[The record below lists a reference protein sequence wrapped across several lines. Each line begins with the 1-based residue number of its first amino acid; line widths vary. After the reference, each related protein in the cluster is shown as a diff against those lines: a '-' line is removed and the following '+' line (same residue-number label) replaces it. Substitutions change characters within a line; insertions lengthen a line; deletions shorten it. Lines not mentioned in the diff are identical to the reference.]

1 MTVLRKYY
9 TNFTSGEISPLLSSR
24 VDSDAYRNGAKK
36 LSNVRIRAQGGV
48 IKRPGMK
55 YLQTISSYTFA
66 DPLKNSQMESFV
78 YDEDEAYIMLFSS
91 NLQSNNGV
99 LNFIDVSTPNSK
111 TEVISNTTKWQT
123 AQVGQLK
130 VAQSR
135 DTMFVVHPDKQ
146 MQVVTRTAADTFTV
160 TDFAFDTSA
169 GMSYQPYHKFAG
181 SAVTLTPSGT
191 SGSVTL
197 TASSSVFVAGHD
209 DTYIRLVDSAGTV
222 RHALITAYT
231 SGTAVTATLSDAI
244 TNTDAITNWSEQV
257 FSSVRG
263 YARTVQFHDQRLI
276 FGGSRDLPNYI
287 FTSKSGI
294 FTNFDVGTGLDDE
307 SIQVQIAESQVSEIK
322 ALQSGQHLSIFTSE
336 QELYIP
342 TTENKPLT
350 PSTVTIKKQTT
361 YGSGEVEPVY
371 FDGAT
376 VFLTKSKGT
385 IREFLF
391 SDLSQNYKSDSIT
404 ILSPELVGTPQR
416 LCGQDDAENHVE
428 SYLYSVDQSGTSD
441 KNRKGDLAVFMSIRK
456 EKLNGWS
463 KYETRGEIKDII
475 NVNRKIYAKV
485 ERQVGQAGLI
495 ISFPATNDDWTVGS
509 VLSINTGIGNA
520 FDGYQMETFTC
531 IGSGTPGPGEYLK
544 GANLDGADGTK
555 YNLATA
561 IQASP
566 NFDTQLFL
574 GSSGNWNNQT
584 MSISRYAVPPE
595 NVYSLVNTGSTGTFA
610 NQIGWSTFSN
620 HYHLQTSIEVFDDDY
635 WFDFSKKL
643 TNGSPQTSWAIS
655 VSGGNNYIKWHARS
669 GNTYLGEFAPINGS
683 ITLPSAQTEIE
694 VGLDFKPEIT
704 TLAPEENLEDG
715 VTVGEKRRFVRA
727 ILDVKDTLSI
737 KAGNTDI
744 IKRNISDDL
753 STAPTPTTARKTVHL
768 LGWTDEGTLEVT
780 QTDPISF
787 GLNGIVTEIEV

>member
-36 LSNVRIRAQGGV
+36 LRNVRIRAQGGV

-55 YLQTISSYTFA
+55 YLQTISDFSSA

-91 NLQSNNGV
+91 NLTTNNGV
-99 LNFIDVSTPNSK
+99 LTFVDVSTPNSK

-160 TDFAFDTSA
+160 EDFVFDTSD
-169 GMSYQPYHKFAG
+169 GMCFQPYHKFALSSVYVTP
-181 SAVTLTPSGT
+181 SAV
-191 SGSVTL
+191 SGSGVTL
-197 TASSSVFVAGHD
+197 TASASSFGNAIVGD
-209 DTYIRLVDSAGTV
+209 YLRLVDDAGTV
-222 RHALITAYT
+222 RHAL
-231 SGTAVTATLSDAI
+231 VTARASYTEITITLSGALSNTNSI
-244 TNTDAITNWSEQV
+244 TDWSEPV
-257 FSSVRG
+257 FSEKRG
-263 YARTVQFHDQRLI
+263 WARTVQFHDQRLI

-385 IREFLF
+385 LREFLF

-404 ILSPELVGTPQR
+404 ILSQELVGTPVR
-416 LCGQDDAENHVE
+416 LCPQDDSENHVE
-428 SYLYSVDQSGTSD
+428 SYLYAVDTSGTSD
-441 KNRKGDLAVFMSIRK
+441 KNKVGDVAVFMSIRK

-463 KYETRGEIKDII
+463 KYKTRGEIKNVV
-475 NVNRKIYAKV
+475 NVNRKIYAIV
-485 ERQVGQAGLI
+485 ERIIGEWGSTLTLDSSNNISAGDSI
-495 ISFPATNDDWTVGS
+495 TVT
-509 VLSINTGIGNA
+509 TGNGNA
-520 FDGYQMETFTC
+520 IDGYDTETFTC
-531 IGSGTPGPGEYLK
+531 ITSGTPETGQFLK
-544 GANLDGADGTK
+544 GADLAATRT
-555 YNLATA
+555 NLANA
-561 IQASP
+561 INTSNNLKALPATSP
-566 NFDTQLFL
+566 TNVITV
-574 GSSGNWNNQT
+574 G
-584 MSISRYAVPPE
+584 RYHAPDD
-595 NVYSLVNTGSTGTFA
+595 NVHSLSNTGTGGLSITNWA
-610 NQIGWSTFSN
+610 IAPQG
-620 HYHLQTSIEVFDDDY
+620 YQVQTSLEVFDDDY
-635 WFDFSKKL
+635 WFDFSRKM
-643 TNGSPQTSWAIS
+643 TNGSPQTTWSIPGYGTASSIYYGRFKKFH
-655 VSGGNNYIKWHARS
+655 VRS
-669 GNTYLGEFAPINGS
+669 GNTYLGEFESNS
-683 ITLPSAQTEIE
+683 NNQITLTSGQTEIE
-694 VGLDFKPEIT
+694 VGIDFKPDVT

-715 VTVGEKRRFVRA
+715 VTVGEKRRLVRA

-753 STAPTPTTARKTVHL
+753 TTAPTPTTARKTVHL
-768 LGWTDEGTLEVT
+768 LGWTDEGTLEIT

>member
-55 YLQTISSYTFA
+55 YLQTISAFSTA

-91 NLQSNNGV
+91 NLTTNNGV
-99 LNFIDVSTPNSK
+99 LTFVDVSTPNSK
-111 TEVISNTTKWQT
+111 TEVLSNTTKWQT

-135 DTMFVVHPDKQ
+135 DTMFVVHPDKP
-146 MQVVTRTAADTFTV
+146 MQKIIRTAADTFTV
-160 TDFAFDTSA
+160 ADFGFDTSA
-169 GMSYQPYHKFAG
+169 GMSYQPYHKFADLG
-181 SAVTLTPSGT
+181 VTITPSGT

-197 TASSSVFVAGHD
+197 TASSSVFVAGHNG
-209 DTYIRLVDSAGTV
+209 TYIRLVDSEGAV
-222 RHALITAYT
+222 RHALITTYT
-231 SGTAVTATLSDAI
+231 NGTTVTATLSDAI
-244 TNTDAITNWSEQV
+244 QNTNAIRDWSEQV

-287 FTSKSGI
+287 FTSKSGV
-294 FTNFDVGTGLDDE
+294 FTNFDVGTGLDDD
-307 SIQVQIAESQVSEIK
+307 SIQVQIAEAQVSEIK
-322 ALQSGQHLSIFTSE
+322 SLQSGQHLSIFTSE

-342 TTENKPLT
+342 TTENRPLT

-404 ILSPELVGTPQR
+404 ILSPELVGTPQK
-416 LCGQDDAENHVE
+416 LCGQDDSENHVE

-441 KNRKGDLAVFMSIRK
+441 KNRVGNLGVFMSIRK

-463 KYETRGEIKDII
+463 KYETRGEIKNIV
-475 NVNRKIYAKV
+475 NVNRKIYAIV
-485 ERQVGQAGLI
+485 ERAVGEGGCTLTLDSSNNISAGDSI
-495 ISFPATNDDWTVGS
+495 TVT
-509 VLSINTGIGNA
+509 TGNGNA
-520 FDGYQMETFTC
+520 IDGYDTETFTC
-531 IGSGTPGPGEYLK
+531 ITSGTPGTGQFLK
-544 GANLDGADGTK
+544 GADLAATRT
-555 YNLATA
+555 NLANKINTSNNLR
-561 IQASP
+561 ASP
-566 NFDTQLFL
+566 A
-574 GSSGNWNNQT
+574 SSPTNVISIGRYHAPDDNVHSLSNTRIGTGLSITNWAIAPQ
-584 MSISRYAVPPE
+584 
-595 NVYSLVNTGSTGTFA
+595 GK
-610 NQIGWSTFSN
+610 
-620 HYHLQTSIEVFDDDY
+620 HLQTSLEVFDDDY
-635 WFDFSKKL
+635 WFDFSRKI
-643 TNGSPQTSWAIS
+643 TNGSPQTTWDIPGFGSASSIYYGRFKKFH
-655 VSGGNNYIKWHARS
+655 VRS
-669 GNTYLGEFAPINGS
+669 GNTYLGEFESNNNNQ
-683 ITLPSAQTEIE
+683 ITLTAGQTEIE

-715 VTVGEKRRFVRA
+715 VTVGEKRRLVRA
-727 ILDVKDTLSI
+727 ILDVKDTLSV

-768 LGWTDEGTLEVT
+768 LGWTDEGTLEIT
-780 QTDPISF
+780 QTDPVSF